1 MRARSNQGG
10 RRAQVEAGARWKC
23 GCVRALFH
31 FFPPGAML
39 LIIDAPSA
47 TTDIRGFTLLLP
59 ALSVGNVD
67 QLAVDLILNTLLH
80 LPPTLTPTLS
90 PTPTRARRLGWLHAP
105 GLVEPVVGQS
115 AVGPDDGALA
125 HSLELFSV
133 DSARVAIL
141 QQRAAARPGQQEA
154 LAAALFAFAREAGVA
169 RIVVAAAADA
179 GARPDAYLRKG
190 PHVLYAETTGA
201 GAGAGVSLPA
211 LDLEGAG
218 ISRWSPATAP
228 APAPAASSSDAV
240 RAPPS
245 TAAAAPSPSIPPPAP
260 GWIPP
265 TDAAVAATTD
275 LFAPLFGTGYAP
287 VYFRRAASGG
297 GDGPPLTCVFTFAAE
312 GENRP
317 EASTLA
323 AALARALGLKGEGD
337 GPLRLV
343 EPAYWAS
350 LSGPGFDQALFG

>member
-1 MRARSNQGG
+1 MIEMWVVAHF
-10 RRAQVEAGARWKC
+10 C
-23 GCVRALFH
+23 PLF
-31 FFPPGAML
+31 FVTML
-39 LIIDAPSA
+39 VIDAPSA
-47 TTDIRGFTLLLP
+47 ATVDIRGFTLLLP

-80 LPPTLTPTLS
+80 LPPTLLTPTLS

-115 AVGPDDGALA
+115 AVGPNNGALA

-133 DSARVAIL
+133 DLARVAIL

-190 PHVLYAETTGA
+190 PHVLYAETTHPGA
-201 GAGAGVSLPA
+201 GAGAGGSTPA

-218 ISRWSPATAP
+218 ISRWSPATVT
-228 APAPAASSSDAV
+228 APAPAASSSDAA

-287 VYFRRAASGG
+287 IHFRRAASGG

-323 AALARALGLKGEGD
+323 AALARALGLKGADEGD